1 MITVWGRA
9 SSVNVQKVLWALG
22 ELDEPYRHEVVGGPY
37 GGLDRPEFTRLTP
50 VRKVPVL
57 VDGETVLWESHAILR
72 HLARTRGGIIAPRGN
87 QVMSLAD
94 QWLDYTATTLQPPF
108 IRLFWQKVRL
118 PAAERDEAT
127 AEKATTAFLEALDP
141 LEQRL
146 SETQWLAGE
155 RFSIADIGP
164 GSLMKRAVD
173 IAAPFEHRSSLARWY
188 EALNQRE
195 AFRDTILTSYEELR
209 G

>member
-1 MITVWGRA
+1 VITVWGRA

-22 ELDEPYRHEVVGGPY
+22 ELAESCRREVVGGPY
-37 GGLDRPEFTRLTP
+37 GGLDRPEFVRLTP
-50 VRKVPVL
+50 VGKVPVL

-72 HLARTRGGIIAPRGN
+72 HLARTRGGIIAPRGTRA
-87 QVMSLAD
+87 MSLAD

-118 PAAERDEAT
+118 PAAQRDAAV
-127 AEKATTAFLEALDP
+127 AEGAAAAFLDALDP

-146 SETQWLAGE
+146 SETQWLAGD

-164 GSLMKRAVD
+164 GSLMKRATD
-173 IAAPFEHRSSLARWY
+173 IATPLERRPSLARWY
-188 EALNQRE
+188 KALNQRE